1 MSYRHSHHR
10 RGRRDHGR
18 GDYIQGNEKKD
29 FHRAPINVTPQIPKK
44 GTIVSGLPD
53 AIFLRNKYQTEL
65 DNAHASVVNSV
76 HYAEADSRM
85 VKEAFNKAESCK
97 RNIQAHETE
106 RVQLYT
112 SLENLLNKETNFE
125 EGMWK
130 ETLEKMKVRSVTV
143 KQKFKDTDIDEIRYD
158 AMNNFLSKYPE
169 YTSKSTFKTLLDNIR
184 YKEKEIREQK
194 SFFNK
199 MVADYN
205 CILSK
210 VETGIKRAEDNISI
224 YHKILEEGQKKLS
237 ETRYVNSVFYRLASE
252 QTKAKVTLDTLQHR
266 IDKFTNTL
274 NLIKS
279 EFADTKRKSFV
290 EMSYE

>member
-1 MSYRHSHHR
+1 MSYRKRHYR
-10 RGRRDHGR
+10 RERRNYKQREEHKG
-18 GDYIQGNEKKD
+18 
-29 FHRAPINVTPQIPKK
+29 FHIAQHNKTPQIPAK
-44 GTIVSGLPD
+44 GTRISGLPD
-53 AIFLRNKYQTEL
+53 AIFLRNRYQTEL
-65 DNAHASVVNSV
+65 DNSHASVVNMV
-76 HYAEADSRM
+76 HYVEEDSRK

-106 RVQLYT
+106 RVQLYN

-130 ETLEKMKVRSVTV
+130 DTLEKMKVKSVTV

-158 AMNNFLSKYPE
+158 AMNDYLRKYPE
-169 YTSKSTFKTLLDNIR
+169 YTSKSTFKTILDNIK
-184 YKEKEIREQK
+184 YKEKEIREEK
-194 SFFNK
+194 SLFNK

-205 CILSK
+205 YLLSK
-210 VETGIKRAEDNISI
+210 VETGIKKAEDNISI
-224 YHKILEEGQKKLS
+224 YHKILGEGQKKLCDS
-237 ETRYVNSVFYRLASE
+237 RYVNSMFYKLASE
-252 QTKAKVTLDTLQHR
+252 ETKAKVTIDTLQHR